1 MRVAWIVLV
10 FAWLAAPASAQGG
23 SMPPSDEALV
33 IIDIQNFYFEGG
45 SLPLVGSVEAAKQAR
60 RLLDRFREKHL
71 PVIHVRHV
79 PKNAAE
85 SDQYRI
91 RQEVTPLA
99 DEKVIVKHYANS
111 FRETGLLDELK
122 KAGIRRLVICG
133 MQTHMCVEATARA
146 AADLGF
152 DVTVV
157 ADACATRA
165 LEYAG
170 TTVPADHVHAAALSA
185 LRDMYARVVTTEDVL
200 GHPWPM
206 PSF

>member
-1 MRVAWIVLV
+1 MRVAWIALV

-23 SMPPSDEALV
+23 SIPPSDEALV
-33 IIDIQNFYFEGG
+33 IVDIQNFYFEGG
-45 SLPLVGSVEAAKQAR
+45 SLPLIGSVEAAKQAR

-79 PKNAAE
+79 PNNAVE

-91 RQEVTPLA
+91 RQDVTPLS

-111 FRETGLLDELK
+111 FRETELLSELK
-122 KAGIRRLVICG
+122 RAGIRRLVICG

-170 TTVPADHVHAAALSA
+170 TTVPAADVHAAALSA
-185 LRDMYARVVTTEDVL
+185 LRDMYAKIVTTEDVL
-200 GHPWPM
+200 GRK
-206 PSF
+206 